1 MRLAPKQRI
10 CFWLLLGL
18 TIFTV
23 VFREAGGVNLDGV
36 EPVILPTST
45 VAVVQ
50 SDRASAADIGYEEL
64 KAMIREAVELAGGFS
79 DLIFDGATV
88 VIKPNLVNWTD
99 YTRPGWGGEPLP
111 TEANGVTTD
120 WRVTK
125 AVVELVRE
133 LNPGGKV
140 YIMEGSSVPTR
151 LVMEKLKYTPEY
163 IPGADAILP
172 IEEDSG
178 KWKDY
183 KSPGIVAV
191 DLPDGLLHKKYYLN
205 KKYKEADVVISLP
218 CLKNHWHAAVTGAIK
233 NVGIGATPGNIY
245 GNSSTSPGRNSMVD
259 HNNRRGDLHM
269 WIHDFY
275 KCRPVDFVIM
285 DGLQG
290 IQNGPTPC
298 YEVSRTKQLSKDQM
312 NMRLILAGRDAVAV
326 DTVESLIMNWDPQ
339 SVKHLV
345 FLNRSELG
353 NICPSAIS
361 VKGIRVDEVRKDF
374 AGVRPP
380 AGGHPIKKMTTP
392 AFAYN
397 GYEVQEGQVVFS
409 LVPEACIVKMELCLN
424 GDDRP
429 EQVITGDFHRVAVDL
444 SRLSPGENRITIH
457 AYDRFFN
464 RVAKTYLVQTKPHLG
479 VYEVREDDRVVH
491 QVKEDVYSE
500 IQG

>member
-1 MRLAPKQRI
+1 MKLTPKQRLS
-10 CFWLLLGL
+10 FWLLLGL
-18 TIFTV
+18 TVFTV
-23 VFREAGGVNLDGV
+23 VLREAGGVNLDGV
-36 EPVILPTST
+36 EPVILPTSE
-45 VAVVQ
+45 VAIVQ
-50 SDRASAADIGYEEL
+50 SDRASAAEIDYEEI

-111 TEANGVTTD
+111 TEVNGVTTD

-133 LNPGGKV
+133 LNPSGKV
-140 YIMEGSSVPTR
+140 YVMEGSSVPTR

-163 IPGADAILP
+163 IPGTDGILA

-178 KWKDY
+178 GWRDY
-183 KSPGIVAV
+183 DSTGIVAV
-191 DLPDGLLHKKYYLN
+191 DLPDGLLHKRYYLN

-245 GNSSTSPGRNSMVD
+245 GNSSANPGRNSMVD
-259 HNNRRGDLHM
+259 HNSRRGDLHM
-269 WIHDFY
+269 WIHDYY

-298 YEVSRTKQLSKDQM
+298 YEVSRTMRLSKDQM

-326 DTVESLIMNWDPQ
+326 DTVEALIMNWDPQ
-339 SVKHLV
+339 SVKYLV
-345 FLNRSELG
+345 FLNRSGLG

-361 VKGIRVDEVRKDF
+361 VKGKRVDEIRKDF

-392 AFAYN
+392 AFAYT
-397 GYEVQEGQVVFS
+397 GYEVQEGRVLFS
-409 LVPEACIVKMELCLN
+409 LVPESSIVKMELCLN
-424 GDDRP
+424 GEDRP

-444 SRLSPGENRITIH
+444 SRLNPGENRVTIH

-464 RVAKTYLVQTKPHLG
+464 RVTKTFLVRTKPQL
-479 VYEVREDDRVVH
+479 VVV
-491 QVKEDVYSE
+491 QPLEGEANVEQ
-500 IQG
+500 QG